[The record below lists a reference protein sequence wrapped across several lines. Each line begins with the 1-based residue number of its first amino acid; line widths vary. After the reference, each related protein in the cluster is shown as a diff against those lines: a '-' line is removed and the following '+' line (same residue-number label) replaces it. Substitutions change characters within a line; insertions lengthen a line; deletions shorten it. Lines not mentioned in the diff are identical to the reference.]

1 MLESKVWNSPFYELQ
16 NKKLYLNTLT
26 KQALRNLLSKVYMYI
41 CLCMCESLL
50 NSILPVLKSRLGH

>member
-26 KQALRNLLSKVYMYI
+26 KQTLTELDSLAYKHIYI
-41 CLCMCESLL
+41 FAG
-50 NSILPVLKSRLGH
+50 NIIKKK